1 MPMPGAPMQV
11 LLFSHDIAYA
21 TAAVAGGVERVV
33 VDWEWRGK
41 HARQAGRDTQV
52 NRGTPADLQAMR
64 AAVGD
69 RVICRINN
77 APSVRLAECRLA
89 LEHGASEI
97 WLPMVRDAAE
107 IEDCLT
113 AIDGRARL
121 GVMVETREAMRMG
134 RELAQWPLSRAY
146 IGLHDYR
153 IDIGAGDD
161 PRELFRPLVDGTI
174 DRFRDDYPG
183 AIAFA
188 GVTRPEGGAPIPQRL
203 LLAAMARVR
212 CAFGV
217 ARRGFLADVP
227 LPAIAPAL
235 AAIAAEAARLAS
247 RPPAEV
253 AADHAALAAMLAR
266 DDSHGPLRM
275 ESACAC

>member
-1 MPMPGAPMQV
+1 MPMQV
-11 LLFSHDIAYA
+11 LLFSHDVAYA
-21 TAAVAGGVERVV
+21 TAAVAAGVERVV
-33 VDWEWRGK
+33 VVWEWRGK

-52 NRGTPADLQAMR
+52 NRGTLADLQAMR

-77 APSVRLAECRLA
+77 TPSVRVAECRLA

-97 WLPMVRDAAE
+97 WLPMVRDAAA
-107 IEDCLT
+107 IEDCL
-113 AIDGRARL
+113 AVVDGRARL
-121 GVMVETREAMRMG
+121 GIMVETREAMRMG

-153 IDIGAGDD
+153 IDSGAGDD
-161 PRELFRPLVDGTI
+161 PRALFRPLVDGTI

-217 ARRGFLADVP
+217 ARRGFLSDVP
-227 LPAIAPAL
+227 MPAIAAAL
-235 AAIAAEAARLAS
+235 DAIAAEAARMAS
-247 RPPAEV
+247 RAPAEIV
-253 AADHAALAAMLAR
+253 ADHAALAAMLAI
-266 DDSHGPLRM
+266 DDSHEPVRM